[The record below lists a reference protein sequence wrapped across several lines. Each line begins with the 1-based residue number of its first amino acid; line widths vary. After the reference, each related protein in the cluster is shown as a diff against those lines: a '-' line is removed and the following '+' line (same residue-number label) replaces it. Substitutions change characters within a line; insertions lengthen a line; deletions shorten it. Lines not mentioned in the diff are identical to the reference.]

1 MTRSIYHYR
10 HMEGSQMTNFGF
22 VIDNRTCIG
31 CHACTVAC
39 KSEHDVPIGV
49 NRTHVKY
56 IEKGTYP
63 DSTREFS
70 VHRCNHCEDSPCTTI
85 CPTTALFN
93 RSDGIVDFDND
104 RCIGCKSCMQAC
116 PYDALYI
123 DPDNGT
129 AAKCNYCAHRIE
141 HSYEP
146 ACVIVCPT
154 ESIVSGDL
162 DDPESKIAQIVSTQ
176 NTTVRKPDSGA
187 KPNVFYIEAS
197 EEMLD
202 PSATEVTASGMW
214 TEQAFGVGHFAKY
227 AETRLEEADT
237 TSMIVQLALEKKAKQ
252 SAPRDQAIIRDVM
265 ERLAEDPSDAKR
277 SYDQPSKGVLW
288 GWEVTTY
295 IWTKGISSGTY
306 AIAII
311 SMLLGLVEMTDLLW
325 AATIGIGILFLAI
338 TGLLLVLDLDRP
350 ERFLYVLLR
359 PNWDSWLVKG
369 AFILSGY
376 GTILAASA
384 AVLILDLD
392 RSLLTYL
399 AILGF
404 PLAILTGVYTAWLLM
419 QAKGRSWSEDS
430 LLPAKFLIETLV
442 IGTAVF
448 VPIATNDPVAIGIG
462 VLTLTAVLMHDN
474 TLVKKPQMEPLL

>member
-1 MTRSIYHYR
+1 
-10 HMEGSQMTNFGF
+10 MTNFGF

-39 KSEHDVPIGV
+39 KSEHDIPIGV

-202 PSATEVTASGMW
+202 PLATEITGSGMW

-227 AETRLEEADT
+227 AESRLEEADT

-265 ERLAEDPSDAKR
+265 ERLADDGNDAKR

-288 GWEVTTY
+288 GWEVTAY

-306 AIAII
+306 AIAVI
-311 SMLLGLVEMTDLLW
+311 SMLLGLVEMTDSLW
-325 AATIGIGILFLAI
+325 AVTIGIGIIFLAI
-338 TGLLLVLDLDRP
+338 TGLLLVMDLDRP

-376 GTILAASA
+376 GAILGASA
-384 AVLILDLD
+384 VVLILDLD
-392 RSLLTYL
+392 RSLITYL
-399 AILGF
+399 AIPGF
-404 PLAILTGVYTAWLLM
+404 PLATLTGVYTAWLLM

-430 LLPAKFLIETLV
+430 LLPAKFLLETLV

-448 VPIATNDPVAIGIG
+448 IPIATNDPVAIGLG

-474 TLVKKPQMEPLL
+474 SLVKKPQMEPLL